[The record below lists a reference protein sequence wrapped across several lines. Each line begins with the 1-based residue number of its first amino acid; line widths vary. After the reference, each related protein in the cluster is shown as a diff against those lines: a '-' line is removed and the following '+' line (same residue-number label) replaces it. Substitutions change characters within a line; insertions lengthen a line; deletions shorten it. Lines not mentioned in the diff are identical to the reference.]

1 MHPKLEK
8 YHHWE
13 VIIMRIYGSASGIYD
28 LLDVLYF
35 TKNGV
40 NPRRV
45 IMDLIPNAPVKIL
58 DMCCGTCS
66 NTLMIAK
73 EKQLTSVIGVD
84 ISPEMLNIAQNKAKE
99 NNISN
104 LLLMNEDA
112 THTSLSDS
120 SFDFII
126 IGLVLHEISPALT
139 KQILKEAY
147 RLLKPEGR
155 AIILEWEKQ
164 TSLLRRIKFSPIL
177 LMEKIN
183 SKTFT
188 EFYHSDKNTLF
199 AKYNFNVK
207 QIHHC
212 DYSIVV
218 ELIKDNY
225 SKLDAVE

>member
-1 MHPKLEK
+1 M
-8 YHHWE
+8 
-13 VIIMRIYGSASGIYD
+13 IIIRIYRSASGIYD

-35 TKNGV
+35 TKNGG

-66 NTLMIAK
+66 NTLMVAK
-73 EKQLTSVIGVD
+73 NKPLTNIIGVD
-84 ISPEMLNIAQNKAKE
+84 ISPEMLNIAQQKAIK
-99 NNISN
+99 NNINN
-104 LLLMNEDA
+104 LILKNEDA
-112 THTSLSDS
+112 THTSLPDS

-126 IGLVLHEISPALT
+126 IGLVLHEISPGLT

-155 AIILEWEKQ
+155 VIVLEWEKQ
-164 TSLLRRIKFSPIL
+164 TSLIRRIKFSPIL

-183 SKTFT
+183 SRTFN
-188 EFYHSDKNTLF
+188 EFYHSDKNNLF
-199 AKYNFNVK
+199 AKYNFNVNK
-207 QIHHC
+207 IHHC

-218 ELIKDNY
+218 ELIKDNIG
-225 SKLDAVE
+225 